1 MRAPEHLTHTPSDSS
16 LIMEVPGVNA
26 GHNSPLHDNNVSLYT
41 MPVPKPAP
49 LTHITER
56 KRERE
61 ENAILAVAVGA
72 ISIRLPAPLQ
82 SQTHTHTHLYSKQ
95 AGKVN
100 RTQWAFRKLK

>member
-1 MRAPEHLTHTPSDSS
+1 MQGTTLLCMITMSVCTPRQSPSQRPSHT
-16 LIMEVPGVNA
+16 LLKE
-26 GHNSPLHDNNVSLYT
+26 
-41 MPVPKPAP
+41 
-49 LTHITER
+49 
-56 KRERE
+56 RERE

-82 SQTHTHTHLYSKQ
+82 SQTYTHTHTHLYSKQ